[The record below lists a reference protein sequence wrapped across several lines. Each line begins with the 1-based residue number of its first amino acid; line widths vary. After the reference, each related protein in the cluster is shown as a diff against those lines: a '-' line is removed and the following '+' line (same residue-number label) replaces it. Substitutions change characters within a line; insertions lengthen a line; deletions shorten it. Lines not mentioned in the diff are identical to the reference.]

1 MNIAYFLTPKQEI
14 ASLFDDNTFRKGLE
28 TMRSRGFTAMPV
40 TTRDNIYV
48 GAVSTS
54 DFLWYLVNDED
65 ILEEIV
71 GEINDEYDEE
81 GHVLTRPTTGV
92 LVRDVMRK
100 GTYPAVPITATVEE
114 LMDRILQQN
123 FVPVVDARG
132 AFIGIITRRKVMGY
146 FKSTVPPAQNEP

>member
-54 DFLWYLVNDED
+54 DFLWYLVNDE
-65 ILEEIV
+65 
-71 GEINDEYDEE
+71 YDEE
-81 GHVLTRPTTGV
+81 GHVLTRPTNGV

-146 FKSTVPPAQNEP
+146 FKNTVPAAETEAEL

>member
-54 DFLWYLVNDED
+54 DFLWYLVNDE
-65 ILEEIV
+65 
-71 GEINDEYDEE
+71 YDEE
-81 GHVLTRPTTGV
+81 GHVLTRPTNGV

-100 GTYPAVPITATVEE
+100 GTHPPVPITATVEE

>member
-1 MNIAYFLTPKQEI
+1 MNIAYFLTPKQDVS
-14 ASLFDDNTFRKGLE
+14 SLFDDNTFRKGLE
-28 TMRSRGFTAMPV
+28 TMRSNGYSTMPV

-54 DFLWYLVNDED
+54 DFLWYLVT
-65 ILEEIV
+65 
-71 GEINDEYDEE
+71 DEYDEE
-81 GHVLTRPTTGV
+81 GHVLPRPTNGV
-92 LVRDVMRK
+92 FVKDVMKR

-146 FKSTVPPAQNEP
+146 FKNSLPQPAPQQ

>member
-54 DFLWYLVNDED
+54 DFLWYLVNDE
-65 ILEEIV
+65 
-71 GEINDEYDEE
+71 YDEE
-81 GHVLTRPTTGV
+81 GHVLTRPTNGV
-92 LVRDVMRK
+92 LVRDVMHK

-146 FKSTVPPAQNEP
+146 IKNTVPAAETESEL

>member
-14 ASLFDDNTFRKGLE
+14 FSLLDDNTFRKGLE
-28 TMRSRGFTAMPV
+28 TMRRLGYSAMPV

-48 GAVSTS
+48 GAVSTA
-54 DFLWYLVNDED
+54 DFLWYLSTDQ
-65 ILEEIV
+65 
-71 GEINDEYDEE
+71 YDEA
-81 GHVLTRPTTGV
+81 GHLLTRPTNGV

-100 GTYPAVPITATVEE
+100 GTYPAVPITASVEA

-132 AFIGIITRRKVMGY
+132 AFIGIVTRSKVMAY
-146 FKSTVPPAQNEP
+146 FQTSVTPITQR

>member
-54 DFLWYLVNDED
+54 DFLWYLVNDE
-65 ILEEIV
+65 
-71 GEINDEYDEE
+71 YDEE
-81 GHVLTRPTTGV
+81 GHVLTRPTNGV

-100 GTYPAVPITATVEE
+100 GTYPPVPITATVEE

>member
-1 MNIAYFLTPKQEI
+1 MLDIIFRKV
-14 ASLFDDNTFRKGLE
+14 RKGLE

-54 DFLWYLVNDED
+54 DFLWYLVNDE
-65 ILEEIV
+65 
-71 GEINDEYDEE
+71 YDEE
-81 GHVLTRPTTGV
+81 GHVLTRPTNGV